1 MRWQILI
8 FVLLLNAC
16 ASQSGLEME
25 NGRHLESKPISSAIP
40 KTVAASPSL
49 PKPQAA
55 AKTATYSVVVHQVP
69 VNEILF
75 ALGRDAKINVDV
87 HAGVNGNVTLNAINQ
102 TLPQILE
109 RMSKQVDLRW
119 ELDNGVLT
127 VTPDIPY
134 LKTYKMNY
142 FNLSRNVKSNVTL
155 ANSVSSGGGGGG
167 SGNSSNTQIDMVAE
181 HHLWKQIDL
190 NLKELLGVS
199 ADAKVGGSG
208 AQLGSIVQEQSAQAV
223 KSNVSIDKKEVVK
236 TAAEA
241 AKVAKDVAQ
250 TNKINAETEKI
261 KAGESLP
268 INKPVSVVDANITNT
283 SRLVILN
290 PETGVITVRASQKEH
305 VKVAEYLNAVQGG
318 ALRQVLIEATI
329 VEVLLSDQYQAG
341 VDWSR
346 IGETDNQLNFQQK
359 SLANNLGVAPL
370 SILSYTK
377 AGGILSGTFNF
388 TIKMLEQ
395 FGRTRVLS
403 SPKIMALN
411 NQTAVMKV
419 VEEQVY
425 FTIKVTPPVITD
437 GKVTSQAT
445 YDSELHTVPIGL
457 VMQVTPQISED
468 GQVALNVRPTITNI
482 NSFIEDPAVAILAA
496 ANNTQI
502 KSLVPILQVR
512 EFDSTL
518 KVASGQVAILG
529 GLIQDSLN
537 NDRQGVPGLSR
548 MPYVGDLFSYRNDKV
563 KKIELVVFLR
573 PVLIKDNSDLGNYQQ
588 FLPND
593 QFFKKE
599 ADHDLSA
606 FQSGSVPLGT
616 KP

>member
-8 FVLLLNAC
+8 LFFLLTAC
-16 ASQSGLEME
+16 AGQSGLQVE
-25 NGRHLESKPISSAIP
+25 NGRHLESKPIASQIP
-40 KTVAASPSL
+40 KPVMSRPVL

-55 AKTATYSVVVHQVP
+55 AKTATYSVVVHNVP

-87 HAGVNGNVTLNAINQ
+87 HAGVSGSVTLNAINQ

-109 RMSKQVDLRW
+109 RMSRQVDLRW
-119 ELDNGVLT
+119 DLENGVLT
-127 VTPDIPY
+127 VTPDFPY

-155 ANSVSSGGGGGG
+155 ANSVSGRGSSG
-167 SGNSSNTQIDMVAE
+167 SGNSSSTQIEMLAE
-181 HHLWKQIDL
+181 HQLWKQIEN

-199 ADAKVGGSG
+199 ADSKGAG
-208 AQLGSIVQEQSAQAV
+208 AQLGSIVQDRSAQAV
-223 KSNVSIDKKEVVK
+223 KNNESTDKKEVVK
-236 TAAEA
+236 TAADA
-241 AKVAKDVAQ
+241 AKIAKDVAQ
-250 TNKINAETEKI
+250 TNKINLEIEKL
-261 KAGESLP
+261 KSGESLP
-268 INKPVSVVDANITNT
+268 INKAPPPVDLNSN
-283 SRLVILN
+283 RLVILN
-290 PETGVITVRASQKEH
+290 PETGVITIRASQKEH
-305 VKVAEYLNAVQGG
+305 AKVAEHLNAVQGG

-359 SLANNLGVAPL
+359 SLANNLGTAPL

-437 GKVTSQAT
+437 GKVTTQAT

-548 MPYVGDLFSYRNDKV
+548 MPYVGDLFSYRNDQV

-573 PVLIKDNSDLGNYQQ
+573 PVLIKDSGTDLGNYQQ

-593 QFFKKE
+593 QFFKNE

-606 FQSGSVPLGT
+606 FQAGSVPLGA

>member
-8 FVLLLNAC
+8 LFLLLSAC
-16 ASQSGLEME
+16 ASPPGLPVES
-25 NGRHLESKPISSAIP
+25 GRHLESKPIASAIP
-40 KTVAASPSL
+40 KPLVSSPVL

-119 ELDNGVLT
+119 DLENGVLT

-134 LKTYKMNY
+134 FKTYKMNY

-155 ANSVSSGGGGGG
+155 ANSVSGGKSAGG
-167 SGNSSNTQIDMVAE
+167 SGNSSNTQIDMLAD

-190 NLKELLGVS
+190 NLKELLGIS
-199 ADAKVGGSG
+199 ADANKGGG
-208 AQLGSIVQEQSAQAV
+208 AQLGSVVQDQSAQAI
-223 KSNVSIDKKEVVK
+223 KNNVAQDKKEVVK

-241 AKVAKDVAQ
+241 AKAAKDIAQ

-268 INKPVSVVDANITNT
+268 INKVTPAVDLNT
-283 SRLVILN
+283 KLVILN
-290 PETGVITVRASQKEH
+290 PETGVITVKASQKEH
-305 VKVAEYLNAVQGG
+305 VKVAEYLNAVQSG

-346 IGETDNQLNFQQK
+346 IGETDNQLNFEQK
-359 SLANNLGVAPL
+359 SIANNLGTAPL

-377 AGGILSGTFNF
+377 TGGILSGTFNF

-425 FTIKVTPPVITD
+425 FTIKVTPPVISD

-496 ANNTQI
+496 VNNTAI

-573 PVLIKDNSDLGNYQQ
+573 PVLIKDSLNDLGNYQQ

-593 QFFKKE
+593 QFFKNE

-606 FQSGSVPLGT
+606 FQSGSVPAGT

>member
-8 FVLLLNAC
+8 LVSLLSAC
-16 ASQSGLEME
+16 AGQSGLEME
-25 NGRHLESKPISSAIP
+25 TGRHLEAKAVSSEIP
-40 KTVAASPSL
+40 KPVSAMPVL
-49 PKPQAA
+49 PKPQPA
-55 AKTATYSVVVHQVP
+55 AKTATYSVVVHQVS

-75 ALGRDAKINVDV
+75 ALGRDARINVDV
-87 HAGVNGNVTLNAINQ
+87 HAGVSGNVTLNAINQ

-119 ELDNGVLT
+119 ELENGVLT
-127 VTPDIPY
+127 VTPDLPY
-134 LKTYKMNY
+134 LKTYRMNY

-155 ANSVSSGGGGGG
+155 ANSVSSGSGGG
-167 SGNSSNTQIDMVAE
+167 SGNSSNTQIDMLAD

-190 NLKELLGVS
+190 NLKELLGIS
-199 ADAKVGGSG
+199 AEAKTGG
-208 AQLGSIVQEQSAQAV
+208 AQLGAIVQDQSAQAV
-223 KSNVSIDKKEVVK
+223 KSNVSVDKKEVVK

-241 AKVAKDVAQ
+241 AKAAKDIAQ
-250 TNKINAETEKI
+250 ANKTNAETEKI
-261 KAGESLP
+261 KSGESQP
-268 INKPVSVVDANITNT
+268 INKTSPPADS

-290 PETGVITVRASQKEH
+290 PETGVVTIRASQKEH
-305 VKVAEYLNAVQGG
+305 AKVAEYLNAVQSG

-359 SLANNLGVAPL
+359 SLANNLGTAPL

-377 AGGILSGTFNF
+377 TGGILSGTFNF

-425 FTIKVTPPVITD
+425 FTIKVTPPVVTD
-437 GKVTSQAT
+437 GKVTTQAT

-548 MPYVGDLFSYRNDKV
+548 MAYVGDLFSYRNDKV
-563 KKIELVVFLR
+563 RKIELVVFLR
-573 PVLIKDNSDLGNYQQ
+573 PVLIRDSSDLGNYQQ

-593 QFFKKE
+593 QFFKNE

-606 FQSGSVPLGT
+606 FQSGGVPLGT

>member
-1 MRWQILI
+1 MRWQIPI
-8 FVLLLNAC
+8 LLFLLSAC
-16 ASQSGLEME
+16 ANQTGLQVES
-25 NGRHLESKPISSAIP
+25 GRHLELKPVASNIPKPILSTPILA
-40 KTVAASPSL
+40 
-49 PKPQAA
+49 KPQAV
-55 AKTATYSVVVHQVP
+55 AKTATYSVVVHNVP
-69 VNEILF
+69 VAEILF

-87 HAGVNGNVTLNAINQ
+87 HSGVIGNVTLNAINQ

-109 RMSKQVDLRW
+109 RMSRQVDLRW
-119 ELDNGVLT
+119 ELENGVLII
-127 VTPDIPY
+127 TPDIPY
-134 LKTYKMNY
+134 FKIYKMNY

-155 ANSVSSGGGGGG
+155 ANSVSSGSSGSG
-167 SGNSSNTQIDMVAE
+167 SGNSSSTQIDMVAE
-181 HHLWKQIDL
+181 HQLWKQIEA
-190 NLKELLGVS
+190 NLKEILNVVKN
-199 ADAKVGGSG
+199 DAQASG
-208 AQLGSIVQEQSAQAV
+208 AQLGSIVQDKSAIAV
-223 KSNVSIDKKEVVK
+223 KTNSSTDKKEVVQ

-241 AKVAKDVAQ
+241 AKAAKDVAQ
-250 TNKINAETEKI
+250 TNKINAETEKL
-261 KAGESLP
+261 KAGESQP
-268 INKPVSVVDANITNT
+268 INRPISPTAINN
-283 SRLVILN
+283 SRLVIMN
-290 PETGVITVRASQKEH
+290 PETGIITIKASQAEH
-305 VKVAEYLNAVQGG
+305 VKVAEYLSAIQGG

-346 IGETDNQLNFQQK
+346 IGTTENQLNFTQSNVASNMAAPPF
-359 SLANNLGVAPL
+359 SL
-370 SILSYTK
+370 LSYAKT
-377 AGGILSGTFNF
+377 GGVFNGTFNF

-425 FTIKVTPPVITD
+425 FTVKVTPPVITD
-437 GKVTSQAT
+437 GKATTQAT

-468 GQVALNVRPTITNI
+468 GQIALNVRPTITNI
-482 NSFIEDPAVAILAA
+482 NSFVEDPAVAILAA
-496 ANNTQI
+496 SSSSPI

-537 NDRQGVPGLSR
+537 NDRQGLPGISR
-548 MPYVGDLFSYRNDKV
+548 LPYVGDLFSYRNDKV
-563 KKIELVVFLR
+563 KKIELVIFLR
-573 PVLIKDNSDLGNYQQ
+573 PVLIKDASTQGDLKDYQQ

-593 QFFKKE
+593 QFFKGSM
-599 ADHDLSA
+599 DHDLSA
-606 FQSGSVPLGT
+606 FQSGNTPLESA
-616 KP
+616 P

>member
-1 MRWQILI
+1 MRWQIPILL
-8 FVLLLNAC
+8 FVLSAC
-16 ASQSGLEME
+16 ANQTGLQVES
-25 NGRHLESKPISSAIP
+25 GRHLELKPIASNIPKPISSAP
-40 KTVAASPSL
+40 MLA
-49 PKPQAA
+49 KPQAV
-55 AKTATYSVVVHQVP
+55 AKTATYSVVVHNVP
-69 VNEILF
+69 VAEILF

-87 HAGVNGNVTLNAINQ
+87 HSGVNGNVTLNAINQ

-109 RMSKQVDLRW
+109 RMSRQVDLRW
-119 ELDNGVLT
+119 ELENGVLII
-127 VTPDIPY
+127 TPDIPY
-134 LKTYKMNY
+134 FKIYKMNY

-155 ANSVSSGGGGGG
+155 ANSVSSGSSGSG
-167 SGNSSNTQIDMVAE
+167 SGNSSSTQIDMVAE
-181 HHLWKQIDL
+181 HQLWKQIEA
-190 NLKELLGVS
+190 NLKEILNVVKS
-199 ADAKVGGSG
+199 DAQTSG
-208 AQLGSIVQEQSAQAV
+208 AQLGSIVQDKSAIAV
-223 KSNVSIDKKEVVK
+223 KTNSSTDKKEVVQ

-241 AKVAKDVAQ
+241 AKAAKDVAQ
-250 TNKINAETEKI
+250 TNKINAETEKL
-261 KAGESLP
+261 KAGESQP
-268 INKPVSVVDANITNT
+268 INRTISSSAINN
-283 SRLVILN
+283 SRLVIMN
-290 PETGVITVRASQKEH
+290 PETGIITIKASQAEH
-305 VKVAEYLNAVQGG
+305 VKVAEYLSAIQGG

-346 IGETDNQLNFQQK
+346 IGTTENQLNFTQSNVASNMAAPPF
-359 SLANNLGVAPL
+359 SL
-370 SILSYTK
+370 LSYAKT
-377 AGGILSGTFNF
+377 GGVFNGTFNF

-425 FTIKVTPPVITD
+425 FTVKVTPPVITD
-437 GKVTSQAT
+437 GKPTTQAT

-468 GQVALNVRPTITNI
+468 GQIALNVRPTITNI
-482 NSFIEDPAVAILAA
+482 NSFVEDPAVAILAA
-496 ANNTQI
+496 NSSSPI

-537 NDRQGVPGLSR
+537 NDRQGVPGISR
-548 MPYVGDLFSYRNDKV
+548 LPYVGDLFSYRNDKV
-563 KKIELVVFLR
+563 KKIELVIFLR
-573 PVLIKDNSDLGNYQQ
+573 PVLIKDASTQGDLKDYQQ

-593 QFFKKE
+593 QFFKGSM
-599 ADHDLSA
+599 DHGLSA
-606 FQSGSVPLGT
+606 FQSGNTPLESS
-616 KP
+616 P

>member
-8 FVLLLNAC
+8 LVLLLSAC
-16 ASQSGLEME
+16 AGHPGLEVE
-25 NGRHLESKPISSAIP
+25 TGRHLEAKAVSASIP
-40 KTVAASPSL
+40 RPVAAAPLL
-49 PKPQAA
+49 PKPQPA

-87 HAGVNGNVTLNAINQ
+87 HAGVSGNVTLNAINQ
-102 TLPQILE
+102 TLLQILE

-119 ELDNGVLT
+119 ELENGVLT

-134 LKTYKMNY
+134 FKTYKMNY

-155 ANSVSSGGGGGG
+155 ANSVSSGTGGG
-167 SGNSSNTQIDMVAE
+167 SGNSSNTLIDMAAD

-190 NLKELLGVS
+190 NLKELLGIS
-199 ADAKVGGSG
+199 ADIKSGGV
-208 AQLGSIVQEQSAQAV
+208 QLGTIVQDQSVQAL
-223 KSNVSIDKKEVVK
+223 KSNASAGKKEVIK
-236 TAAEA
+236 TAVEA

-250 TNKINAETEKI
+250 ANKINVETEKI
-261 KAGESLP
+261 KTGESLP
-268 INKPVSVVDANITNT
+268 VNKASPAVDINS

-290 PETGVITVRASQKEH
+290 SETGVITVRASQKEH
-305 VKVAEYLNAVQGG
+305 IKVAEYLNAVQGG

-346 IGETDNQLNFQQK
+346 IGETDNQLNFSQK
-359 SLANNLGVAPL
+359 SLANNLGTAPL
-370 SILSYTK
+370 SVLSYTK
-377 AGGILSGTFNF
+377 VGGILSGTFNF

-425 FTIKVTPPVITD
+425 FTVKVTPPVITD
-437 GKVTSQAT
+437 GKVTTQAT

-482 NSFIEDPAVAILAA
+482 NSFVEDPAVAILAA
-496 ANNTQI
+496 TTNTQI

-548 MPYVGDLFSYRNDKV
+548 MPYLGDLFSYRNDKLS
-563 KKIELVVFLR
+563 KIELVVFLR
-573 PVLIKDNSDLGNYQQ
+573 PVLIKDAGSDLGNYQQ

-593 QFFKKE
+593 QFFKNE